1 MKTLIVYYSR
11 SGITRKV
18 AEELKHN
25 LDCDIEELIDKKD
38 RSGSLGYMRSVIN
51 ALRKSPANLEEIK
64 NDPASYDL
72 VIIGTPVWTMKMST
86 PIRTYI
92 QQNHPK
98 FNNVAFFATA
108 AGSGFDSTFSEMREL
123 IGTSLAEIGLRAKE
137 VKDGTYKSMVAE
149 YGEKIVKYKFK

>member
-1 MKTLIVYYSR
+1 MKTLIVFYSR

-18 AEELKHN
+18 AEQLRDN

-51 ALRKSPANLEEIK
+51 SLRKSPANLEKIE
-64 NDPASYDL
+64 NDPSNYEL
-72 VIIGTPVWTMKMST
+72 IIIGTPVWTMKMST

-92 QQNHPK
+92 NQNHPK

-108 AGSGFDSTFSEMREL
+108 SGDNFEGTFNEMREL
-123 IGTSLAEIGLRAKE
+123 IGTPLAEIGFQTKE
-137 VKDGTYKSMVAE
+137 VNDGTYKANVA
-149 YGEKIVKYKFK
+149 GFAGKIRDMS

>member
-18 AEELKHN
+18 AEELRHN

-51 ALRKSPANLEEIK
+51 ALRKSPADLEEIK

-98 FNNVAFFATA
+98 FNNVAFLATA
-108 AGSGFDSTFSEMREL
+108 GGNNFEGTFSEMREI
-123 IGTSLAEIGLRAKE
+123 IGTPLAEIGFQTKE
-137 VKDGTYKSMVAE
+137 VNEGTYKSIVA
-149 YGEKIVKYKFK
+149 GFAGKIREIS

>member
-1 MKTLIVYYSR
+1 MKTLIVFYSR

-18 AEELKHN
+18 AEELRQN
-25 LDCDIEELIDKKD
+25 LDCDIEELKDKKD

-51 ALRKSPANLEEIK
+51 SLRKTPADLEEIG
-64 NDPASYDL
+64 NDPSNYEL

-86 PIRTYI
+86 PTRTYI

-108 AGSGFDSTFSEMREL
+108 GGNNFEGTFSEMREL
-123 IGTSLAEIGLRAKE
+123 IGTPIAEKGFQTKE
-137 VKDGTYKSMVAE
+137 VNEGTYKSNVASFA
-149 YGEKIVKYKFK
+149 GKIREMS